1 MTDNTDMLCDEK
13 CITKLIKKVFEDEF
27 TKQEQNVAKI
37 ISDNIEIILQ
47 DIKSFKNEVNEVMN
61 SMEFNSLR
69 TTWKKV

>member
-1 MTDNTDMLCDEK
+1 MTDNTDVLRDET

-37 ISDNIEIILQ
+37 ISDNIEIIMQ
-47 DIKSFKNEVNEVMN
+47 DIKSFKNEVNELMK

>member
-27 TKQEQNVAKI
+27 TKQEQNIAKI

-47 DIKSFKNEVNEVMN
+47 DIKSFKNEVNELMK
-61 SMEFNSLR
+61 SIEFNSLR

>member
-27 TKQEQNVAKI
+27 IKQEQNVAKI

-47 DIKSFKNEVNEVMN
+47 DIKSFKNEVNELMK

>member
-1 MTDNTDMLCDEK
+1 MTDNTDMLRDET

-37 ISDNIEIILQ
+37 ISDNIEIIMQ
-47 DIKSFKNEVNEVMN
+47 DIKSFKNEVNELMK

>member
-1 MTDNTDMLCDEK
+1 MTDNTDMLRDEK
-13 CITKLIKKVFEDEF
+13 CITKLIRKVFEDEF

-37 ISDNIEIILQ
+37 ISDNIEIIMQ
-47 DIKSFKNEVNEVMN
+47 DIKSFNNEVNELMK

>member
-47 DIKSFKNEVNEVMN
+47 DIKSFKNEMNELMK

>member
-37 ISDNIEIILQ
+37 ISDNIEIIPQ
-47 DIKSFKNEVNEVMN
+47 DIKSFKNEVNELMK

>member
-37 ISDNIEIILQ
+37 ISGNIEIILQ
-47 DIKSFKNEVNEVMN
+47 DIKSFKNEVNELMK

>member
-47 DIKSFKNEVNEVMN
+47 DIKSFKNEVNELMK